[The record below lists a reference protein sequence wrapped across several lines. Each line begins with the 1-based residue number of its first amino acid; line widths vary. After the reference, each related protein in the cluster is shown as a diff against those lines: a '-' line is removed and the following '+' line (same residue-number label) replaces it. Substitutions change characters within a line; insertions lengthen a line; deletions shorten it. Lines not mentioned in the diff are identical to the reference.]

1 MACPR
6 ITPPERLKEEDKIG
20 QEPPQT
26 REDDLDEDGMGESG
40 GLYGNGEDAA
50 GFRGQIEDGA

>member
-6 ITPPERLKEEDKIG
+6 ITPPERLKEGDKIG

-26 REDDLDEDGMGESG
+26 REDDLDEDG
-40 GLYGNGEDAA
+40 DAA
-50 GFRGQIEDGA
+50 GFRGQIEDGAEG

>member
-26 REDDLDEDGMGESG
+26 REDDLDEDG
-40 GLYGNGEDAA
+40 
-50 GFRGQIEDGA
+50 